1 MTWPSGGSGRSPW
14 HTGLAVDRRRDLAEK
29 EDRLP
34 NPPKG
39 AAYRF
44 AEIVLRP
51 LFHVLTKRDWRGM
64 HHLPQEGGVVIVVN
78 HVSYLDPI
86 AVAHFITARG
96 RSARFLAKSGLF
108 RFPVL
113 GRFLRSAGQIP
124 VHRQS
129 RTAGDA
135 LAEAVAAVRRGEAV
149 VVYPE
154 GTITR
159 DPRLWPMAGRTGA
172 VRIALRAGAPIVPIA
187 QWGAQEMLPPYRWW
201 PRVLPRKTM
210 RVSAGPP
217 IELAGMSVP
226 GEPDEGEPRISPADA
241 RKATDEVMRRLT
253 AMVGELRGEEPPET
267 LFDPD
272 KAGLPPTGNP
282 YKRRRSR

>member
-1 MTWPSGGSGRSPW
+1 M
-14 HTGLAVDRRRDLAEK
+14 
-29 EDRLP
+29 P

-51 LFHVLTKRDWRGM
+51 LFSVLTKRDWRGM
-64 HHLPQEGGVVIVVN
+64 EHLPREGGVVIVVN
-78 HVSYLDPI
+78 HVSYVDPI

-108 RFPVL
+108 RFPIV

-135 LAEAVAAVRRGEAV
+135 LAEAVEAVRRGEAV

-159 DPRLWPMAGRTGA
+159 DPHLWPMVGRTGA
-172 VRIALRAGAPIVPIA
+172 VRIALRAGAPLIPIA
-187 QWGAQEMLPPYRWW
+187 QWGAQELLPPYRWW
-201 PRVLPRKTM
+201 PRILPRKTM
-210 RVSAGPP
+210 RVAAGPP
-217 IELAGMSVP
+217 IDLAGLVDVSTS
-226 GEPDEGEPRISPADA
+226 GQDEPRIPPGQA
-241 RKATDEVMRRLT
+241 RKATEEVMHRLT
-253 AMVGELRGEEPPET
+253 AMVAELRGENPPTT

-282 YKRRRSR
+282 YKRRKRR